1 MNNNVKRKNSKIKID
16 AISNNDKKK
25 LNKEIKD
32 NNLLLNEQYTN
43 NMINID
49 IKIPQNKQKGKNIK

>member
-16 AISNNDKKK
+16 AITNNDKKK

-32 NNLLLNEQYTN
+32 NNLLLNEKYTN

-49 IKIPQNKQKGKNIK
+49 IKIPQNKKKEKI